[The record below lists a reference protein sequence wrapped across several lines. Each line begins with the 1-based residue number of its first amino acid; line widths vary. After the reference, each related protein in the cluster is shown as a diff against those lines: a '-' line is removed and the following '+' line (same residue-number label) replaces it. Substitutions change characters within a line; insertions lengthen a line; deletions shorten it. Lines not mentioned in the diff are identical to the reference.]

1 MIRSRSRSWPTSAGF
16 PEWLTCSPS
25 ASKVPLAT
33 VRPFQAIFYDPQR
46 VDLSGVVAPP
56 YDIISPT
63 DQRRYYQQDPH
74 NVVRLIA
81 GEVHP
86 TDTPE
91 DNKYTRAA
99 GFFQQWLADGIL
111 RQESSPGL
119 YVYRHRFVDPID
131 GQVRE
136 RRGILGVVELEP
148 FGVGFLPHEQA
159 HARAKADRLSLT
171 RAVVANLSPVFA
183 LYEDP
188 QSAVGPVV
196 APAMAESPRLSITG
210 EDGDQHAVWS
220 ISGDRVNKLAALFGA
235 SRLYIADGHH
245 RYETAL
251 NFRNKQRVDHPE
263 APADAAFNYVLML
276 LVDMADPGLT
286 ILPTHR
292 LLHDFERFDPALVD
306 RLARRHRVVPRRDRA
321 ALLAAMQEPVPG
333 HRIGIALAPH
343 PSPSGGRQGGG
354 CITVD
359 IAPADTAD
367 PVSRLDVSV
376 LHREILQRELGLEPV
391 ELESEG
397 YLSYSRDVAT
407 LLDRVETGAGQAAF
421 LLRPPAVSDVVEV
434 ARAGQVMPQKSTYFF
449 PKPASGI
456 VFNPLAAGIRIG
468 PV

>member
-1 MIRSRSRSWPTSAGF
+1 M
-16 PEWLTCSPS
+16 
-25 ASKVPLAT
+25 AT
-33 VRPFQAIFYDPQR
+33 VRPFQGIFYDPHR
-46 VDLSGVVAPP
+46 VDLSRVVAPP
-56 YDIISPT
+56 YDVISPA
-63 DQRRYYQQDPH
+63 DQRRYYQQDTH

-81 GEVHP
+81 GEVHAA
-86 TDTPE
+86 DTPE

-99 GFFQQWLADGIL
+99 GFFRQWLADGIL
-111 RQESSPGL
+111 HRESSPGL
-119 YVYRHRFVDPID
+119 HVYRHRFVDPTD
-131 GQVRE
+131 GRQRE
-136 RRGILGVVELEP
+136 RQGILGVVELEP
-148 FGVGFLPHEQA
+148 FGRGVLPHEQT

-188 QSAVGPVV
+188 QSAVRPVIATAV
-196 APAMAESPRLSITG
+196 AESPRLSITG
-210 EDGDQHAVWS
+210 EDGDQHTIWS
-220 ISGDRVNKLAALFGA
+220 INGAERFHKLAEVFRT

-251 NFRNKQRVDHPE
+251 NFRNKQRVDHPD
-263 APADAAFNYVLML
+263 APPDAAFNYVLML

-306 RLARRHRVVPRRDRA
+306 RLARRHRVIPRRDRA
-321 ALLAAMQEPVPG
+321 ELLAAMQEPTAS
-333 HRIGIALAPH
+333 HRIGIAVTSTRA
-343 PSPSGGRQGGG
+343 
-354 CITVD
+354 TVD
-359 IAPADTAD
+359 IGSADAAD

-376 LHREILQRELGLEPV
+376 LHREILQRELGLEPD
-391 ELESEG
+391 ELESER

-421 LLRPPAVSDVVEV
+421 LLRPPAVSNVVEV

-456 VFNPLAAGIRIG
+456 VFNPLSAEIR
-468 PV
+468 V

>member
-1 MIRSRSRSWPTSAGF
+1 
-16 PEWLTCSPS
+16 
-25 ASKVPLAT
+25 LAT
-33 VRPFQAIFYDPQR
+33 VRPFQGIFYDPQR
-46 VDLSGVVAPP
+46 VDLSRVVAPP
-56 YDIISPT
+56 YDVINLA

-99 GFFQQWLADGIL
+99 GFFRQWLADGIL

-119 YVYRHRFVDPID
+119 HVYRHRFIDPIS
-131 GQVRE
+131 GQLRE

-148 FGVGFLPHEQA
+148 FGRGVLPHEQT

-188 QSAVGPVV
+188 QSAVGAVI
-196 APAMAESPRLSITG
+196 APAIAESPRLSITG
-210 EDGDQHAVWS
+210 EDGDQHTVWS
-220 ISGDRVNKLAALFGA
+220 ISGAERVQKLAALFRT

-251 NFRNKQRVDHPE
+251 NFRNKQLADHPE
-263 APADAAFNYVLML
+263 APPDTAFNYVLML

-292 LLHDFERFDPALVD
+292 LLHDFERFDPAWVD

-333 HRIGIALAPH
+333 HRIGIALAPYPSPSGVAPH
-343 PSPSGGRQGGG
+343 PSPSGGGQGGG
-354 CITVD
+354 YVTVD
-359 IAPADTAD
+359 IALADSAD

-376 LHREILQRELGLEPV
+376 LHREILQRELGLEPA
-391 ELESEG
+391 ELESER

-407 LLDRVETGAGQAAF
+407 LLDRLETGAGQAAF

-456 VFNPLAAGIRIG
+456 VFNPLASSIRIG
-468 PV
+468 PI

>member
-33 VRPFQAIFYDPQR
+33 VRPFQAIFYDPHR
-46 VDLSGVVAPP
+46 VELSRVVAPP
-56 YDIISPT
+56 YDIISPS

-86 TDTPE
+86 TDTSE

-148 FGVGFLPHEQA
+148 FGGGVLPHEQT

-188 QSAVGPVV
+188 QAAVGPIV
-196 APAMAESPRLSITG
+196 AATMAGPPRMSITA
-210 EDGDQHAVWS
+210 EDGDQHTIWS
-220 ISGDRVNKLAALFGA
+220 MEGGERFAQLAEVFNT
-235 SRLYIADGHH
+235 STLYMADGHH

-251 NFRNKQRVDHPE
+251 NFRNYQRQQHPE
-263 APADAAFNYVLML
+263 APPDAAFNYVLML
-276 LVDMADPGLT
+276 LVDVRDPGLT
-286 ILPTHR
+286 ILATHR
-292 LLHDFERFDPALVD
+292 VLHDLEGFDAGELVR
-306 RLARRHRVVPRRDRA
+306 RLSEHHRVVSRSSRA
-321 ALLAAMQEPVPG
+321 DLLAAMQHAV
-333 HRIGIALAPH
+333 
-343 PSPSGGRQGGG
+343 PSPSGGGQGGG
-354 CITVD
+354 HRIGMAFGGSWYTID
-359 IAPADTAD
+359 IERANAPD
-367 PVSRLDVSV
+367 PVSGLDVSV
-376 LHREILQRELGLEPV
+376 LHAEILQRELGLAPA
-391 ELESEG
+391 ELEQER
-397 YLSYSRDVAT
+397 YLSYSRDVDVA
-407 LLDRVETGAGQAAF
+407 LKRVKTGTAQAAF
-421 LLRPPAVSDVVEV
+421 LLRPPA
-434 ARAGQVMPQKSTYFF
+434 A
-449 PKPASGI
+449 
-456 VFNPLAAGIRIG
+456 
-468 PV
+468 